1 MRIYF
6 VRHTSVDV
14 PQGITYG
21 QTDVPVNSIFET
33 EAEQVKERLT
43 GLVFDAVWTSPL
55 SRCVRLATYCGYPDA
70 YRDDRLKELSF
81 GAWEM
86 KTWDEISMDPRSER
100 WFADWLH
107 TPAPQGES
115 FQDQFERLRQFIV
128 EMSRQGYHQI
138 CVFAHGGIL
147 TCARIYA
154 GEYPLEEAFK
164 KIPPYGSVIYIDV

>member
-21 QTDVPVNSIFET
+21 QTDVPLNSTFET
-33 EAEQVKERLT
+33 EAEQVKEQLT
-43 GLVFDAVWTSPL
+43 GLAFDAVWTSPL

-86 KTWDEISMDPRSER
+86 KWMVRGRWDIKQ
-100 WFADWLH
+100 L
-107 TPAPQGES
+107 
-115 FQDQFERLRQFIV
+115 
-128 EMSRQGYHQI
+128 
-138 CVFAHGGIL
+138 
-147 TCARIYA
+147 
-154 GEYPLEEAFK
+154 
-164 KIPPYGSVIYIDV
+164 